1 MRVPHSNR
9 PRRAPE
15 IRPFR
20 GFHFTADL
28 LRYDWI
34 LSPPWDTERSL
45 GSVRNAQESEV
56 TNPQNAVAQP
66 RLPEQ
71 PPTGV
76 MALMTRERWIEVA
89 RIVVTG
95 IIALLYWQA
104 LVPVQVLWIA
114 IAIGLYPLVKT
125 GALDLIHERKVGTEI
140 FVTVATLVAVFGGET
155 VAGAVLMVIILIA
168 EFIADLNTDRA
179 RASIKSLIG
188 SVPQVALLR
197 SAAGDKGVAVAEL
210 QVGDVV
216 LVRPGEKIP
225 VDGVVVS
232 GDGAV
237 NEASITGESVPK
249 DKTSGSA
256 VFAGTVVDSGAL
268 DIRTERLGTD
278 TMFSRIIALV
288 ENAESEQAPVQ
299 KLADKVAAWLIPFV
313 FVFLIVVYFATHDI
327 RKIVTLMI
335 FLSPAEL
342 GLATPLV
349 MIAAIARAARSGIL
363 IKGGIYL
370 ETLAKIDVMV
380 FDKTGTLTAN
390 KPQVVQIDAPGEIN
404 ESELLRLAAAADRR
418 SGHPLAKAVVEA
430 ARARAI
436 AVPEPEAFDQ
446 LQGRG
451 VRATVEGRVVLVGN
465 AALLNE
471 NGVSIDA
478 AVVDGGRTPV
488 HVAVGGKFAGV
499 IFIAD
504 TVRPGAREALSELK
518 KGGVKRLVMLTGDNA
533 STARAIADEVGVDEV
548 RSDLLPEDK
557 VNVIADLQK
566 QGHRVAMVGDG
577 INDAPALARAD
588 VGIAMGGGGTQAA
601 LEAADIA
608 LMTDDLSKITA
619 ARAIARRAYRTVQE
633 NLFVGVGV
641 VHVLGITAALL
652 GWIGPIQAAI
662 IHLGPDVLVFVNSI
676 KLLKVRIQG
685 A

>member
-1 MRVPHSNR
+1 MSTQIAGGTPD
-9 PRRAPE
+9 AA
-15 IRPFR
+15 
-20 GFHFTADL
+20 GL
-28 LRYDWI
+28 
-34 LSPPWDTERSL
+34 
-45 GSVRNAQESEV
+45 
-56 TNPQNAVAQP
+56 
-66 RLPEQ
+66 
-71 PPTGV
+71 

-89 RIVVTG
+89 RIAVTG
-95 IIALLYWQA
+95 LIALLFWQG
-104 LVPVQVLWIA
+104 LVPIEVLWVA

-125 GALDLIHERKVGTEI
+125 GILDLIHERKVGTEI

-168 EFIADLNTDRA
+168 EFIAELNTDRA

-197 SAAGDKGVAVAEL
+197 TEAGERSVPIGEL
-210 QVGDVV
+210 KVCDVV

-225 VDGVVVS
+225 VDGRVVGGQGS
-232 GDGAV
+232 V

-249 DKTSGSA
+249 DKGIDA
-256 VFAGTVVDSGAL
+256 QVFAGTVVDSGAL

-278 TMFSRIIALV
+278 TTFSRIIALV
-288 ENAESEQAPVQ
+288 ESAEAKAAPVQ
-299 KLADKVAAWLIPFV
+299 KLADKVAAWLIPVV
-313 FVFLIVVYFATHDI
+313 FVFLIVVYFVTHDV
-327 RKIVTLMI
+327 RTIVTLMI
-335 FLSPAEL
+335 FTSPAEL

-349 MIAAIARAARSGIL
+349 MIAAIARAARTGIL

-370 ETLAKIDVMV
+370 ETLAKVDVMV

-390 KPQVVQIDAPGEIN
+390 RPEVVEVSSRNAAFDEN
-404 ESELLRLAAAADRR
+404 TLLRLAAAADRR
-418 SGHPLAKAVVEA
+418 SAHPLAKAVVDA
-430 ARARAI
+430 ATRKGV
-436 AVPEPEAFDQ
+436 AVPEPESFDQ

-465 AALLNE
+465 AALLCE
-471 NGVSIDA
+471 SGVALEA
-478 AVVDGGRTPV
+478 AVEDGGRTPV
-488 HVAVGGKFAGV
+488 HVAVDGQFAGV
-499 IFIAD
+499 VFIAD
-504 TVRPGAREALSELK
+504 TLRPGAKEALAELK
-518 KGGVKRLVMLTGDNA
+518 ASGVKRIVMLTGDNA
-533 STARAIADEVGVDEV
+533 ATAQVIAAELGIDEV
-548 RSDLLPEDK
+548 RADLMPEDK
-557 VNVIADLQK
+557 VAAIAELQA

-577 INDAPALARAD
+577 INDAPALAKAD

-608 LMTDDLSKITA
+608 LMTDDLAKIAA

-641 VHVLGITAALL
+641 VHVFGITAALM

-662 IHLGPDVLVFVNSI
+662 IHLGPDILVFVISLQ
-676 KLLKVRIQG
+676 LLKVRIKG